1 MQFDQVFCQD
11 SPNAICIFPII
22 KSELNETMVKL
33 DGRTQA
39 WLGLNQFKAESGSV
53 CLVPDANGELAC
65 VLVGLSD
72 KNDYWALGAAAAK
85 LPEGDYALD
94 CVYQASIDDLSLF
107 FLAWGLGAY
116 RFTKY
121 KESKKP
127 QPRLR
132 MSQDIDQARLQI
144 MCESIYWVRDRINTP
159 AEDLR
164 PAAYAALVK
173 ERFKSLSA
181 KVEVI
186 DGKRIPKEFP
196 LVDAVGRAGEQ
207 GPHLVDIQWG
217 DKAHKALTLVG
228 KGVCFDSGGLDL
240 KSANYMGGMKKDMGG
255 SAIVLG
261 LAQAIIRLNLP
272 VRLRVIVPMVEN
284 AVSGN
289 SFRPDDVFKSRLG
302 KTVEIGNTDAEG
314 RLILADAL
322 TLACENKPDYLI
334 DFATLTG
341 AARVAMGPDIPAYF
355 SNNDALAHALEVDAA
370 SPMEM
375 ICRLPLYAPY
385 RKFLDSKIADINNN
399 ASTGYGGAI
408 TAALFLKEFVTEDL
422 PWVHFD
428 VNADNTRDLPGRPE
442 GGEAH
447 GLMTVLRWIEQTFT
461 A

>member
-1 MQFDQVFCQD
+1 MQFDQLFCQKSSD
-11 SPNAICIFPII
+11 AICIFPIV
-22 KSELNETMVKL
+22 KNELDATKAKL
-33 DGRTQA
+33 DARTQA
-39 WLGLNQFKAESGSV
+39 WLGLSQFKAESGSI

-65 VLVGLSD
+65 VLVGMAD
-72 KNDYWALGAAAAK
+72 KHDFWALGAAAAK

-94 CVYQASIDDLSLF
+94 CIYQQSLEDLNLF

-121 KESKKP
+121 KDSNKP
-127 QPRLR
+127 QPRLCLA
-132 MSQDIDQARLQI
+132 QNINQINLQVI
-144 MCESIYWVRDRINTP
+144 CESIYWVRDRINTP

-164 PAAYAALVK
+164 PATYAALIK
-173 ERFKSLSA
+173 DTFKSLSA

-186 DGKRIPKEFP
+186 EGKRVAKEFP

-207 GPHLVDIQWG
+207 GPHIIDIKWG

-240 KSANYMGGMKKDMGG
+240 KPASFMSGMKKDMGG

-272 VRLRVIVPMVEN
+272 VRLRVITPLVEN

-322 TLACENKPDYLI
+322 ALACEDKPDYLI

-355 SNNDALAHALEVDAA
+355 ATDDTMAHALEIDAA
-370 SPMEM
+370 TPMET

-385 RKFLDSKIADINNN
+385 RKFLDSKIADLNNN
-399 ASTGYGGAI
+399 SSNRYGGAI
-408 TAALFLKEFVTEDL
+408 AAALFLKEFVAEEL

-447 GLMTVLRWIEQTFT
+447 GLMTVLGWIDRTFT
-461 A
+461 S